1 MGLAALLSLPLT
13 VHGAEAPI
21 HLYGNSGIVNMYD
34 HMGVCCVYVSKFGP
48 YGGRGPGYR
57 VYFLC

>member
-1 MGLAALLSLPLT
+1 MKKSIMVMGLAALLSLPLA

-34 HMGVCCVYVSKFGP
+34 HMGSAVSQSSE
-48 YGGRGPGYR
+48 
-57 VYFLC
+57 